1 MKITS
6 PLTEIL
12 IKEVLICAKNNSV
25 SNHVQ
30 LGGSQHSLH
39 HQKIT
44 PAFTSYPLNSHLN
57 TIKTV
62 TTPFHPSL
70 YIQPNTLLISNTRVR
85 LHTSFS
91 IVHFHKTKALNPGDN
106 QSILE
111 TDIDFFPPRTRS
123 DVLSLLLHTYP
134 HAHTTTVHAHGMETY
149 ICPYRCKNSTH
160 HSELFDI
167 PLQCSEHLTEGLAS
181 SYVFCTIALI
191 QKELPFTRDFGC

>member
-25 SNHVQ
+25 SNQVQ
-30 LGGSQHSLH
+30 LCGSQHSLH

-44 PAFTSYPLNSHLN
+44 PAFTSSPLNFHPN
-57 TIKTV
+57 TIESV
-62 TTPFHPSL
+62 TTPFHSSL
-70 YIQPNTLLISNTRVR
+70 YIQPNILLLPNTRVK

-111 TDIDFFPPRTRS
+111 TDIDFFFPLRTRS

-149 ICPYRCKNSTH
+149 M
-160 HSELFDI
+160 
-167 PLQCSEHLTEGLAS
+167 PL
-181 SYVFCTIALI
+181 
-191 QKELPFTRDFGC
+191 

>member
-12 IKEVLICAKNNSV
+12 IKEVLICAKNNS
-25 SNHVQ
+25 
-30 LGGSQHSLH
+30 LSLH

-44 PAFTSYPLNSHLN
+44 PAFTSSPLNFHLN
-57 TIKTV
+57 TIETV
-62 TTPFHPSL
+62 TTPFIHL
-70 YIQPNTLLISNTRVR
+70 YTSNQTLLLPNTRVK

-111 TDIDFFPPRTRS
+111 TDIDIFFPPRTCS

-149 ICPYRCKNSTH
+149 IM
-160 HSELFDI
+160 
-167 PLQCSEHLTEGLAS
+167 PL
-181 SYVFCTIALI
+181 
-191 QKELPFTRDFGC
+191 